1 MTRHVLAALLLA
13 ALVTA
18 PIVPGTVPHAFA
30 QTAKDVKVTVL
41 STMLVGNT
49 ASGIGEWGFAA
60 VLEVDGRRLLVDTGA
75 RAETVLQNAAELKVD
90 LSTIT
95 DLVITHNHADHT
107 GGLLVLRREL
117 AKKNPAALSR
127 VHVPKGIFYPRPE
140 PGGREGNGLLP
151 LKAQYEA
158 TGGTFVEHAGPT
170 TVMPG
175 VTVLGPVPRVHPERN
190 WSSPRGG
197 ETGRVQTPEGLVEDN
212 VPEDTSLVVD
222 TAEGLVLISG
232 CGHSGIINAMEH
244 ARKSVR
250 AAPVYAAMG
259 GFHLFAASDQT
270 LAWTAGKLKEFGVR
284 QLMGAHCTGIEA
296 VYRLRQLV
304 GLTRET
310 AIVGAVGATYTHG
323 KGFDPT
329 VLAR

>member
-1 MTRHVLAALLLA
+1 MKVDYRHMIRSILVVAIAALLVPVPEA
-13 ALVTA
+13 AGQ
-18 PIVPGTVPHAFA
+18 P
-30 QTAKDVKVTVL
+30 AKSVKVTVL

-49 ASGIGEWGFAA
+49 ASGVGEWGFAA
-60 VLEVDGRRLLVDTGA
+60 VLEVDGRRILIDTGA
-75 RAETVLQNAAELKVD
+75 RAETVLRNAEELRID

-107 GGLLVLRREL
+107 GGLLTLRREL
-117 AKKNPAALSR
+117 AKKQPAALSK
-127 VHVPKGIFYPRPE
+127 VHVPKGIFNPRPG
-140 PGGREGNGLLP
+140 PSGREGNGLLP
-151 LKAQYEA
+151 LKAPYEA
-158 TGGTFVEHAGPT
+158 TGGVFIEHAGPT
-170 TVMPG
+170 AIVPG
-175 VTVLGPVPRVHPERN
+175 VTMLGPVPRVHPERN
-190 WSSPRGG
+190 FGSPNGG
-197 ETGRVQTPEGLVEDN
+197 RVGQVQTPEGLVEDI
-212 VPEDTSLVVD
+212 VAEDTSIVVD

-232 CGHSGIINAMEH
+232 CGHSGIVNAMEY
-244 ARKSVR
+244 ARKTVR
-250 AAPVYAAMG
+250 AAPIYAAMG
-259 GFHLFAASDQT
+259 GFHLFAASDET

-310 AIVGAVGATYTHG
+310 AIVGAVGASYTHG